1 MVMKRD
7 ERAWHLTVR
16 AGSGLDHNLAT
27 QQATGNYSAPS
38 QLNFLR

>member
-16 AGSGLDHNLAT
+16 AGSGLDHNLE
-27 QQATGNYSAPS
+27 QATGNYSAPS
-38 QLNFLR
+38 QLNFLM